1 MNKHVSIDLIALN
14 LTSQSQVL
22 RSKVKNQFYIVHYL
36 LRRETRKEFLTGNQL
51 QNKSISLHICMQL
64 VQNTAFIFFSQVATF
79 KGTHLA
85 KRLSNITVFCTCSFG
100 CHDIIM
106 LDIYVYYPIF
116 ERELFYLFIV
126 TYFTHLQMVGI
137 A

>member
-1 MNKHVSIDLIALN
+1 MNKHVSIGLIALN
-14 LTSQSQVL
+14 LTSQSQVP
-22 RSKVKNQFYIVHYL
+22 RSKVKNQVYIVHYL
-36 LRRETRKEFLTGNQL
+36 LSRETSKEFLTGNQL
-51 QNKSISLHICMQL
+51 QNKGISLHICVHL
-64 VQNTAFIFFSQVATF
+64 VQKTAFIFFSRVATF
-79 KGTHLA
+79 KWTHSA
-85 KRLSNITVFCTCSFG
+85 KRLSDITVFCTCSFG

-116 ERELFYLFIV
+116 ERELFYLFIL